1 MKKRIWI
8 GLAAALLAAG
18 LIVVLLLR
26 NGQPHIIGICYRDN
40 ISDANTA
47 YRTALEQELT
57 DWGIQVFVTDADGDQ
72 SKQLDLIAQL
82 AGKKCDVLIVE
93 PVMTDAS
100 EELKDALISADLP
113 VVLCNRELEPSVLE
127 NLPKAVYIGMDMEQA
142 GTLQGQ
148 MVLQLPDG
156 GDINGDGIISYLM
169 IAGPANHSRG
179 VMQTQKAEEALSSGT
194 LDTQRLAI
202 GYGDWTA
209 DSGRRICKQEL
220 AAFGKD
226 IEVILC
232 GNDQMAMGAIQAI
245 ADGGRTV
252 GKDVYLFGMDGDPQA
267 LELITQG
274 GMTGTVSQNDTAQI
288 QKIADTAEQML
299 ESIPAEKDII
309 LPYVAV
315 TADNTN

>member
-8 GLAAALLAAG
+8 GLGAAVLAVSF
-18 LIVVLLLR
+18 LTVLLLK
-26 NGQPHIIGICYRDN
+26 NKQPRIVGICYRDN

-57 DWGIQVFVTDADGDQ
+57 DRGMQVFATDADGDQ

-93 PVMTDAS
+93 PVMADAV
-100 EELKDALISADLP
+100 EELKASLIRTDLP
-113 VVLCNRELEPSVLE
+113 VVLCNREIESSILEAC
-127 NLPKAVYIGMDMEQA
+127 PKAVYIGMDTQQA
-142 GTLQGQ
+142 GTLQGR
-148 MVLQLPDG
+148 MVLQLPDS

-169 IAGPANHSRG
+169 ISGPEDHSRG
-179 VMQTQKAEEALSSGT
+179 VMQAQKAEEALSSGT
-194 LDTQRLAI
+194 LKADRVAM
-202 GYGDWTA
+202 GYGDWSM
-209 DSGRRICKQEL
+209 DSGRIICKREL

-226 IEVILC
+226 IEVVLC

-252 GKDVYLFGMDGDPQA
+252 GKDVYLFGMDGESET
-267 LELITQG
+267 LNLIAQG
-274 GMTGTVSQNDTAQI
+274 GMTGTVSKNDTAQI
-288 QKIADTAEQML
+288 QRIADTAAEML
-299 ESIPAEKDII
+299 ESIPTERKII

-315 TADNTN
+315 TADKTN